1 VVGLPRSQPLLFD
14 NLLLFDVSLLGAHP
28 TTLAP
33 RLAQAG
39 KDVPGGTPHP
49 LLPLGFPFGAP
60 PAGSTFGS
68 SSGMGIGLDLLAV
81 LALLL
86 VLSRTGRSS
95 VSPREGFKLVSS
107 PRLVTEL
114 PG

>member
-1 VVGLPRSQPLLFD
+1 V
-14 NLLLFDVSLLGAHP
+14 
-28 TTLAP
+28 
-33 RLAQAG
+33 
-39 KDVPGGTPHP
+39 
-49 LLPLGFPFGAP
+49 
-60 PAGSTFGS
+60 GSTYRGG
-68 SSGMGIGLDLLAV
+68 SGMGIGLDLLAI

-86 VLSRTGRSS
+86 TLSRIGGSS